1 MINGNLSFTRNG
13 FSKLS
18 HHYWAQIA
26 TFPDAKSCFLI
37 KKKKSNIFLCLF
49 AKCFLTTLLLFFLD
63 LPKDKWPI
71 GNWSLPIV
79 HLDRMKNSLLFSIL
93 ILILKSIP
101 KLTNLVN
108 WIANG
113 ILPILK
119 KSLQNKTL
127 GFFNNQ
133 LIWWV
138 PPVILL
144 RHQ

>member
-18 HHYWAQIA
+18 HHYWAQIT

-37 KKKKSNIFLCLF
+37 KKKKIKYIFMSLCKVFPNNPLS
-49 AKCFLTTLLLFFLD
+49 FFLD

-79 HLDRMKNSLLFSIL
+79 HLDRMKNSLILSIL
-93 ILILKSIP
+93 VLILKSTP

-108 WIANG
+108 GIANG

-119 KSLQNKTL
+119 KPLKNKTL

-133 LIWWV
+133 LLWWV

-144 RHQ
+144 GHQ